1 MLGSVDFGNT
11 AVVADFEA
19 GIGTLTRMGDQPVDV
34 VLVVVEP
41 TPKSIEV
48 GVRASALARDKTLGR
63 VIIVASRIRNEDDL
77 AVVTKAFPD
86 DELVAVP
93 ADDAIVEADRDGHA
107 PLDASPDA
115 PAVRAIV
122 ALAES
127 LVPSAR

>member
-1 MLGSVDFGNT
+1 M
-11 AVVADFEA
+11 VADFEA

-48 GVRASALARDKTLGR
+48 GVRASSLARDKTLGR

-93 ADDAIVEADRDGHA
+93 ADDAIVEADRDGRA
-107 PLDASPDA
+107 PLDAAPDA
-115 PAVRAIV
+115 PAVKAIV

>member
-1 MLGSVDFGNT
+1 M
-11 AVVADFEA
+11 VADFEA

-48 GVRASALARDKTLGR
+48 GVRASSLARDKALGR
-63 VIIVASRIRNEDDL
+63 VVIVASRIRNEDDL
-77 AVVTKAFPD
+77 AVLTKAFPD

-93 ADDAIVEADRDGHA
+93 ADDAIVEADRHGRA
-107 PLDASPDA
+107 PLDFAPDA

-122 ALAES
+122 DLAES
-127 LVPSAR
+127 LLPQSS